1 MTVPPSEPLAIA
13 LRAYVP
19 TTARKRQ
26 KGNREPRREPEN
38 SNWILVFDVE
48 TTIDAAQERRIVS
61 YQVRRDGELVERGI
75 AYEPSALDEDELAL
89 LERYAHSNG
98 LELMTVAE
106 FVRELFFPITYALAG
121 RCIGFNLPFDL
132 SRLAIDHKPGRGR
145 FRNGFIF
152 VLADDPKLPRVRV
165 KHLNRHAAMIEF
177 TVPAS
182 RSPEQRNREKGGSSD
197 HHRGFFCDAK
207 TLGDALTSGS
217 HTLASLAKLLQTPTQ
232 KLETEEH
239 GGPLTEEYLD
249 YSVTDPQ
256 VTWECFEQLEQSF
269 DRHGLS
275 ETRLH
280 QLKSEA
286 TLGKAYLAEMG
297 VQPWKLCQP
306 SFSPELLGAV
316 MSSYFGG
323 RAAVKLR
330 HAVTRV
336 LYSDYRAM
344 YPSVCTLQG
353 LWQFVTADGVVTR
366 GVTSEVRKLLAELSL
381 DDVRQPDFWWKLNV
395 FVRVE
400 PDADLFPVRA
410 DYAGSGQSSIGLNY
424 LSKGRYWFTLADVIA
439 STLLTGKPPRVI
451 RAIRFEPRGPQKN
464 LEPISILGNPAYRI
478 DPNQDDFYRRMVD
491 LRAEVKRE
499 CAIAEKAGELAR
511 KDRLDAEQKG
521 LKVIANATSYGIFV
535 ELNVHELM
543 RRGERVGFGHAGEFT
558 TDPAR
563 IEEPGKFFHPLL
575 GTLITGGARLML
587 ALAEVVAR
595 EEGIGWAFC
604 DTDSMALACPEG
616 MATDEFVRRATA
628 VCDWFTP
635 LSPYADGGRLFEIE
649 KENFAL
655 RDGKRTDTLEPLYFL
670 GISAKRYVLFN
681 IGPDG
686 KPIVRKAS
694 AHGLGHL
701 EQPYGAQEAP
711 KGIPAPVVKLSD
723 IGVARW
729 QYDLWYRIAEAALAG
744 KLHELR
750 FDDLPGFNRP
760 AMASYT
766 ATTGHMAG
774 WFEAYNKGKPY
785 REQVRPFGFFISPLV
800 ASDGYPVGV
809 DQTSF
814 NLVAPFNHDQRQW
827 GKLRYLNL
835 HDPSGL
841 LYAISTSVCG
851 AGVVRVKSYAEVAL
865 DYLFHPEA
873 KSLGPDGEP
882 CGPETVGELYPRHV
896 EASRVEPIGKEAN
909 RLEEIGLLSA
919 EEAVISYG
927 GTTSESL
934 PALVLST
941 LKGINRSDLAKLS
954 GLSRRTLADLLAGR
968 AYPRPGNLKRLMAI
982 AARHARQQLRTWDIR
997 AVGDEQAVIEQ
1008 YQRRG
1013 AERLC
1018 EGGCGRKLSG
1028 PRRRF
1033 CDACKQHAYR
1043 RRQRLSNR
1051 ARTL

>member
-1 MTVPPSEPLAIA
+1 MTVPPAEPLAIA

-19 TTARKRQ
+19 ATAKKRR
-26 KGNREPRREPEN
+26 KGNGKPRREPEH
-38 SNWILVFDVE
+38 SDWALVFDVE
-48 TTIDAAQERRIVS
+48 TTIDAAQERRIVT
-61 YQVRRDGELVERGI
+61 YQVRHDGELVERGI
-75 AYEPSALDEDELAL
+75 AYEPSALDKNEIAL
-89 LERYAHSNG
+89 LKRYACSQG
-98 LELMTVAE
+98 FELMTVAE
-106 FVRELFFPITYALAG
+106 FVRERFFPVTYALAG

-132 SRLAIDHKPGRGR
+132 SRLAIDHKPGRTR

-152 VLADDPKLPRVRV
+152 VLTDDPKLPRVRV

-239 GGPLTEEYLD
+239 GGPLTDKYLD
-249 YSVTDPQ
+249 YAVTDPQ
-256 VTWECFEQLEQSF
+256 VTWECFERLEESF

-306 SFSPELLGAV
+306 GFSPELLGAV

-323 RAAVKLR
+323 RAAVKRR
-330 HAVTRV
+330 HEVTRV
-336 LYSDYRAM
+336 LYCDFRAM
-344 YPSVCTLQG
+344 YASVCTLLG

-366 GVTSEVRKLLAELSL
+366 GVTNEVRELLAGLSL
-381 DDVRQPDFWWKLNV
+381 DDLRQPSFWRKLCV
-395 FVRVE
+395 LVQVE

-410 DYAGSGQSSIGLNY
+410 DYAGTGQPSIGLNY
-424 LSKGRYWFTLADVIA
+424 LSKGRYWFTLAEVIA
-439 STLLTGKPPRVI
+439 SALLTGKVPRVV
-451 RAIRFEPRGPQKN
+451 RAVRFEPRSPQEGLK
-464 LEPISILGNPAYRI
+464 PIDILGNPDYRI
-478 DPNQDDFYRRMVD
+478 GPYRNDFYRHLVD
-491 LRAEVKRE
+491 LRGEVKRE
-499 CAIAEKAGELAR
+499 CAAAEKAGDLAQ
-511 KDRLDAEQKG
+511 KDRLDAEQKV
-521 LKVIANATSYGIFV
+521 LKVIASATSYGIFV
-535 ELNVHELM
+535 ELNVHALE
-543 RRGERVGFGHAGEFT
+543 RRGERTGFGHAGRFT
-558 TDPAR
+558 TSPAR

-587 ALAEVVAR
+587 ALAETLAAR
-595 EEGIGWAFC
+595 EGIGWAFC
-604 DTDSMALACPEG
+604 DTDSMAFARPEG
-616 MATDEFVRRATA
+616 MEDDEFIRRATE

-635 LSPYADGGRLFEIE
+635 LSPYADGGRLLETE

-655 RDGKRTDTLEPLYFL
+655 RDGKETDTLEPLYFL

-681 IGPDG
+681 IGSDG
-686 KPIVRKAS
+686 KPILRKAS

-701 EQPYGAQEAP
+701 EQLYGEEEAP
-711 KGIPAPVVKLSD
+711 KSIPAPVVKLSD
-723 IGVARW
+723 VGVARW

-744 KLHELR
+744 KLRELR

-766 ATTGHMAG
+766 AATGHMAG
-774 WFEAYNKGKPY
+774 WFCAYNEGKPY
-785 REQVRPFGFFISPLV
+785 REQVRPFGFFISPV
-800 ASDGYPVGV
+800 IASDGYPVGV
-809 DQTSF
+809 DPNSF
-814 NLVAPFNHDQRQW
+814 NLVAPFNSDQRQW

-835 HDPSGL
+835 HDPSGPR
-841 LYAISTSVCG
+841 YPISTSVRG
-851 AGVVRVKSYAEVAL
+851 AEVVRVKSYAEVAL

-882 CGPETVGELYPRHV
+882 CGPETVGELFPRHV

-927 GTTSESL
+927 STVSECL
-934 PALVLST
+934 PTLITST
-941 LKGINRSDLAKLS
+941 LRDIDRASLVRLS
-954 GLSRRTLADLLAGR
+954 GLSRRALADILAGR
-968 AYPRPGNLKRLMAI
+968 AYPRPGNLKRLKAI
-982 AARHARQQLRTWDIR
+982 AARHARQQLRAWGIR
-997 AVGDEQAVIEQ
+997 AVGDELDVLEQ
-1008 YQRRG
+1008 YQAEKAKRG
-1013 AERLC
+1013 SERLC
-1018 EGGCGRKLSG
+1018 EGGCGRQLSG

-1033 CDACKQHAYR
+1033 CDACKQRTY
-1043 RRQRLSNR
+1043 RQRNGW
-1051 ARTL
+1051 